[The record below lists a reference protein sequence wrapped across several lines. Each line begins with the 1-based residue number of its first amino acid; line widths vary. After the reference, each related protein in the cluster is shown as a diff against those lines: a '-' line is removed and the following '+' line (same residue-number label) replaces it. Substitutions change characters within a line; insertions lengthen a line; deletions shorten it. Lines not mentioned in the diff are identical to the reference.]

1 MARGKFKLQSRK
13 LEDQFTPRTFTPTF
27 EVILVECTTHSETHS
42 SHLTIYFAFALLFLS
57 LLALGLAGDAT
68 GVVVVEVVAAVAAP
82 LPLPVVFLL
91 AAAFL
96 PLLGSFA
103 VTSMATVALATS
115 STVALA
121 NFSAPPPPSCLVAAP
136 GPGTLPSA
144 CIESDPAAASSQKP
158 RNL

>member
-1 MARGKFKLQSRK
+1 MQL
-13 LEDQFTPRTFTPTF
+13 
-27 EVILVECTTHSETHS
+27 SE
-42 SHLTIYFAFALLFLS
+42 TIYFAFALLFLS

-121 NFSAPPPPSCLVAAP
+121 NFSVAAPPPPSCLVSAP
-136 GPGTLPSA
+136 GPGTLPSS

>member
-1 MARGKFKLQSRK
+1 ML
-13 LEDQFTPRTFTPTF
+13 LPE
-27 EVILVECTTHSETHS
+27 
-42 SHLTIYFAFALLFLS
+42 TIYFAFALLFLS

-68 GVVVVEVVAAVAAP
+68 GVVGCVVVVEVVAAVAAP

-121 NFSAPPPPSCLVAAP
+121 NFSVAAPPPPSCLVSAP
-136 GPGTLPSA
+136 GSGTLPSA
-144 CIESDPAAASSQKP
+144 CIKSDPAAASSQKP

>member
-1 MARGKFKLQSRK
+1 ML
-13 LEDQFTPRTFTPTF
+13 LPE
-27 EVILVECTTHSETHS
+27 
-42 SHLTIYFAFALLFLS
+42 TIYFAFALLFLS

-68 GVVVVEVVAAVAAP
+68 GVVVAAVAAP

-121 NFSAPPPPSCLVAAP
+121 NFSVAAPPPPSCLVSAP

>member
-1 MARGKFKLQSRK
+1 ML
-13 LEDQFTPRTFTPTF
+13 LPE
-27 EVILVECTTHSETHS
+27 
-42 SHLTIYFAFALLFLS
+42 TIYFAFALLFLS

-82 LPLPVVFLL
+82 LPLPVVFLF
-91 AAAFL
+91 AAAFF

-121 NFSAPPPPSCLVAAP
+121 NFSVAPPPPSCLVSAP